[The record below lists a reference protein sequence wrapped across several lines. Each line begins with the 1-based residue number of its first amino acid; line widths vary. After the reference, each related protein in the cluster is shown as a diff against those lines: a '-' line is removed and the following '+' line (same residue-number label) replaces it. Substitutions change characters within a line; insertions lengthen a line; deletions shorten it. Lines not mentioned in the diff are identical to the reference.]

1 MSLPLDP
8 ASAGLEAA
16 LHADARGGQRAGR
29 DRHLPDDGFW
39 REVFGQAQAVAQG
52 GGAAADAG
60 AGQAAAGRR
69 GHGPAAG
76 MPIAAAASSAAVGA
90 QGAAVAAAAFDA
102 AGEAAAGAQ
111 ARKAYGLPSVAARM
125 PGAAD
130 AGEPAPTEA
139 AARAA
144 RTAGPTPPRGP
155 RPAEIAASV
164 EIAADGERRIYL
176 RGALDERRALELAA
190 RVAAIQGGAADAV
203 SVRLNGRLLF
213 KTAGHGDAARATTH
227 TLPGRAYAGL
237 ADPARAAATDHTD
250 QE

>member
-1 MSLPLDP
+1 MCPGVCSTRHSRPARESRSPSRTGSVIFGTSGRRRARREAAHNALFHSGGGLPPPPPPAGPPPPPPPPRAP
-8 ASAGLEAA
+8 AS
-16 LHADARGGQRAGR
+16 RA
-29 DRHLPDDGFW
+29 PP
-39 REVFGQAQAVAQG
+39 
-52 GGAAADAG
+52 
-60 AGQAAAGRR
+60 
-69 GHGPAAG
+69 PA
-76 MPIAAAASSAAVGA
+76 
-90 QGAAVAAAAFDA
+90 
-102 AGEAAAGAQ
+102 
-111 ARKAYGLPSVAARM
+111 SV
-125 PGAAD
+125 
-130 AGEPAPTEA
+130 
-139 AARAA
+139 
-144 RTAGPTPPRGP
+144 PRGP